1 MLYDEEFYEEQLA
14 LAKKVASMAH
24 TNQFRSGG
32 DEPYIV
38 HPARVAKRVAKYL
51 ENTDMQEMSLIV
63 QSVAWLHDVIE
74 DSDGK
79 IAAQVL
85 YSSGLIQEIVEPVTV
100 LTKKYGEFYDD
111 YLIKVK
117 ANNVA
122 RIVKIHDML
131 DNLADNP
138 TENQIRKY
146 AKGLSFLLS

>member
-1 MLYDEEFYEEQLA
+1 MLYDEEVYEEQLT
-14 LAKKVASMAH
+14 LAKKIASMAH
-24 TNQFRSGG
+24 TNQFRRGG

-74 DSDGK
+74 DSVDVQ
-79 IAAQVL
+79 AL

-111 YLIKVK
+111 YLVKVK

-138 TENQIRKY
+138 TENRIRKY

>member
-1 MLYDEEFYEEQLA
+1 MF
-14 LAKKVASMAH
+14 KI
-24 TNQFRSGG
+24 G
-32 DEPYIV
+32 
-38 HPARVAKRVAKYL
+38 
-51 ENTDMQEMSLIV
+51 

-74 DSDGK
+74 DSDDK
-79 IAAQVL
+79 IVVQVL

-111 YLIKVK
+111 YLVKVK
-117 ANNVA
+117 TNNVA

-131 DNLADNP
+131 DNFADNP